1 MIKIFAKTMLEG
13 RMIKYYKYTNDEDFE
28 IDHFEGYIKDICEHF
43 DSPSPI
49 VLTKHI
55 RDYIIFGTT
64 TFTPDDFVE
73 KVYFDKLIIET
84 FKI

>member
-1 MIKIFAKTMLEG
+1 MIKIYAKTMLDG
-13 RMIKYYKYTNDEDFE
+13 KMKKSLKYCNEEDFE
-28 IDHFEGYIKDICEHF
+28 IGHFENYIKDICEQF

-64 TFTPDDFVE
+64 TFKTDDFVE
-73 KVYFDKLIIET
+73 KIYFDKLIIET
-84 FKI
+84 WK